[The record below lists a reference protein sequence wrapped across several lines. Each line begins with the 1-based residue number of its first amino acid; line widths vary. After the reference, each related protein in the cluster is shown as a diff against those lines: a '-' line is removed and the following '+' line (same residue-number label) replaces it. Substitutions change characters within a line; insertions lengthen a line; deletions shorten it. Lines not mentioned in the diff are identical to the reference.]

1 MNKQTNENMTT
12 QKQIRALRLAAGHFL
27 SELPATDTELVDL
40 IHALESTEEGEI
52 PPSNYTPCEFIEY
65 YPADYVAELIQ
76 DLARDIVE
84 FAEGEEIQAP
94 SIQTE
99 GGAE

>member
-1 MNKQTNENMTT
+1 MKTDKNNRHRQ
-12 QKQIRALRLAAGHFL
+12 ALRLAAGHFL
-27 SELPATDTELVDL
+27 CELPGTDKELLDL

-52 PPSNYTPCEFIEY
+52 LPSNYTPCEFIEY

-84 FAEGEEIQAP
+84 FSEGGELQAP
-94 SIQTE
+94 SIRSE
-99 GGAE
+99 RGEK